1 MSSNTSNEDGV
12 TVYDLVRILSKT
24 EVPSERL
31 EKFVEGRFGWKA
43 LTPADQHWMA
53 VELLRWREHR

>member
-1 MSSNTSNEDGV
+1 MSSDASKNDDV
-12 TVYDLVRILSKT
+12 TVYDLIRILSKT

-31 EKFVEGRFGWKA
+31 EKFVAGRFGWKA

-53 VELLRWREHR
+53 IEILRWRQHR

>member
-1 MSSNTSNEDGV
+1 MSSDASKNDDV
-12 TVYDLVRILSKT
+12 TVYDLIRILSKT

-53 VELLRWREHR
+53 IEILRWRQHR